1 MKKSKCFQTYGRE
14 WSNELTETTK
24 KHMESVGA
32 GFVKHITGKT
42 GRIAF
47 TQASGGFERYA
58 KLIPESEL
66 SKEVLLLA
74 LKDSYPAGRTIRTVF
89 ECTYDSIQDMIDDG
103 WAVD

>member
-1 MKKSKCFQTYGRE
+1 MEKSKCFQKYGSE
-14 WSNELTETTK
+14 WSKELTETTK
-24 KHMESVGA
+24 NHMATVGA
-32 GFVKHITGKT
+32 AFVKHITGKS

-47 TQASGGFERYA
+47 TRASGGFERYA
-58 KLIPESEL
+58 KMIPESEL

-74 LKDSYPAGRTIRTVF
+74 LRDSFPAGMTIRTVF